1 MKKKNF
7 DDLEKGNKNLG
18 GVSTLFNS
26 TVKKPKEEK
35 TNDDKKTFSLTFPLD
50 KYVYITSLISKKTSE
65 GIYNYNLKDAFAEGL
80 ELLKKANPLVTSE
93 KSLDRRYY
101 RGGGQKEKVESYN
114 TSSILFV
121 SDINWIDNFIA
132 ERRRENQFFSKTD
145 FIIELVETLE
155 ESYKKK

>member
-1 MKKKNF
+1 MENQTFKI
-7 DDLEKGNKNLG
+7 NLG
-18 GVSTLFNS
+18 SI
-26 TVKKPKEEK
+26 KKDENA
-35 TNDDKKTFSLTFPLD
+35 NDERKTFSLTFPLN

-101 RGGGQKEKVESYN
+101 RGGGQKEKIESYN
-114 TSSILFV
+114 TSSILLV

-145 FIIELVETLE
+145 FIIELVEILE
-155 ESYKKK
+155 KSYKK